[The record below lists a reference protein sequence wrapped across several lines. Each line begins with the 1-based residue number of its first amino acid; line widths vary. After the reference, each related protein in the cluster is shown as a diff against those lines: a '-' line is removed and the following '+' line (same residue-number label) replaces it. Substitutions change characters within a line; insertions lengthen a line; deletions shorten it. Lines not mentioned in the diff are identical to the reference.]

1 MKGTDAE
8 TVRGVTPS
16 VSPFCLFHSITVL
29 IFASFQVRN

>member
-29 IFASFQVRN
+29 IFGSFQVRN